1 MEIIHDYEDNWW
13 QSDVYKDW
21 DRVIKKYLWITEFQA
36 VTYVHIQSLLNE
48 KEVELDIEP
57 PIMIQNDEI
66 KWINVSFSFIDIES
80 IAKEKGVVT
89 ISWDFIDWNTLN
101 SLLTSWYINKEDI
114 YSINILK
121 NTINEHLETSFGF
134 DMSTWYIWNQTH
146 TLNIKVLRYDPKSKK
161 LILVVTD
168 IACEIADFIDNNL
181 ALINQL
187 LKSYK

>member
-181 ALINQL
+181 SVINQL
-187 LKSYK
+187 LKNYK

>member
-89 ISWDFIDWNTLN
+89 ISWDFIDWNILN

>member
-89 ISWDFIDWNTLN
+89 ISWDFIDWNILN

-181 ALINQL
+181 SVINQL
-187 LKSYK
+187 LKNYK

>member
-121 NTINEHLETSFGF
+121 N
-134 DMSTWYIWNQTH
+134 
-146 TLNIKVLRYDPKSKK
+146 
-161 LILVVTD
+161 
-168 IACEIADFIDNNL
+168 
-181 ALINQL
+181 
-187 LKSYK
+187 

>member
-1 MEIIHDYEDNWW
+1 M
-13 QSDVYKDW
+13 
-21 DRVIKKYLWITEFQA
+21 
-36 VTYVHIQSLLNE
+36 
-48 KEVELDIEP
+48 
-57 PIMIQNDEI
+57 
-66 KWINVSFSFIDIES
+66 
-80 IAKEKGVVT
+80 
-89 ISWDFIDWNTLN
+89 
-101 SLLTSWYINKEDI
+101 
-114 YSINILK
+114 LK